1 VGKQSLMELLYKDE
15 SYKIVGACME
25 IHRILSFGL
34 SEIVYKDALEYE
46 FQQLKIPYAREK
58 IYSVE
63 YKGIILPHPFYADF
77 VVYDKIIL
85 EIKAVSAITNL
96 HMAQT
101 INYVKLAKGR
111 LGIIANFGLP
121 SMEYK
126 RVVV

>member
-34 SEIVYKDALEYE
+34 SEIVYKDALEHE